1 MECRVTVAWPKI
13 YCSPRKFTFYSYFIS
28 NFVLSILSLL
38 SLQFFSRKALS
49 VYCRK
54 SGLAKSGCVC
64 TLIMEVSMSTSV
76 IRAFLSFTLFFSL
89 FLLVYDIPAH
99 VFQTISLFTLLK
111 CNLVLQGDR
120 MWFPSDY
127 LFVCDPRKLVSL
139 NVSVKKTVC
148 LRNKD
153 DVVEH
158 FRTVQH
164 TERTLTFPAFLILHK
179 WIKE

>member
-1 MECRVTVAWPKI
+1 MKCRVTVASPKI

-28 NFVLSILSLL
+28 NFLLSILSLL
-38 SLQFFSRKALS
+38 SLHFFSRMALS
-49 VYCRK
+49 VYCQK
-54 SGLAKSGCVC
+54 SRPAKSGCVC
-64 TLIMEVSMSTSV
+64 ALIMEVSMSTSV

-89 FLLVYDIPAH
+89 FLLAYDTPAH
-99 VFQTISLFTLLK
+99 VSQTISLFTLLK
-111 CNLVLQGDR
+111 SNLVLLGDR

-127 LFVCDPRKLVSL
+127 IFVFDPRKLVSL

-164 TERTLTFPAFLILHK
+164 AERA
-179 WIKE
+179 